1 MNADQQHFVVAFKS
15 DKMGSGDDQLGSLLI
30 KAYINTL
37 VENDNKPAALV
48 FYNAGVLL
56 AAEDSDTAP
65 ALQVLEEQGV
75 ELLLC
80 GTCVEFFDLKQRLAA
95 GTISNMYAISETLSS
110 TGHVIY
116 P

>member
-1 MNADQQHFVVAFKS
+1 MNTDRQQFVVVFKS
-15 DKMGSGDDQLGSLLI
+15 DSMGSGDKQLGDLLI

-37 VENDNKPAALV
+37 AENSNKPAALV

-56 AAEDSDTAP
+56 AAKDSDTAP

-80 GTCVEFFDLKQRLAA
+80 GTCVEFFDLKQQLAA
-95 GTISNMYAISETLSS
+95 GTISNMHAISEILSS
-110 TGHVIY
+110 ANHVIY

>member
-1 MNADQQHFVVAFKS
+1 MSADKPSFVVAFKS
-15 DKMGSGDDQLGSLLI
+15 DKMGSGDDELGSLLI

-56 AAEDSDTAP
+56 AADECDTAP

-80 GTCVEFFDLKQRLAA
+80 GTCVEFYGLRERLAA
-95 GTISNMYAISETLSS
+95 GTISNMYTISDTLSS